1 MMDKDHITKALIKK
15 LRASKRRLHN
25 SKIMVRS
32 RGSNMTTI
40 RTLKVSLTLGRIK
53 NTISS
58 NSNSRINKTIRTII
72 IRETLTKVMDTKEEK
87 AMEADLKE
95 EGEEEGKWTVII
107 QEAEGDIQMIEAPT
121 LTLHLNVIL
130 ISYPIV
136 DSDNRS
142 M

>member
-32 RGSNMTTI
+32 RGSNMITI

-58 NSNSRINKTIRTII
+58 NSSSLINKTIRTII
-72 IRETLTKVMDTKEEK
+72 IRETLMKVMDTKEEK

-95 EGEEEGKWTVII
+95 EEEEEGKWTVII